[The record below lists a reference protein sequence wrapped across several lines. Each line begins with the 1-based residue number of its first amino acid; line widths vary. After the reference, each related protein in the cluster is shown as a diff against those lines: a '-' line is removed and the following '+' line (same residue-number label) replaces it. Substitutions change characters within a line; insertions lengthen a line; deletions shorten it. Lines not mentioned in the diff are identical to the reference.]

1 MAIKIVLFFIIP
13 YVLCYQET
21 NQNEHHETYNY
32 IKLLLEEFKIQHPHP
47 NIVTSSN
54 YTDSIFLRKYFKKL
68 HMTNVHKVANMTEI
82 SNNYP
87 ALIFV
92 HTEFMEE
99 HILGMLKK
107 LKSALVI
114 IKNEKQFDE
123 IMNKVALQIDQK
135 VYFIQW
141 STKNIFET
149 YTVNNFYMKRQIGY
163 IGKKAACLKHI

>member
-1 MAIKIVLFFIIP
+1 MHKIAS
-13 YVLCYQET
+13 T
-21 NQNEHHETYNY
+21 
-32 IKLLLEEFKIQHPHP
+32 
-47 NIVTSSN
+47 
-54 YTDSIFLRKYFKKL
+54 
-68 HMTNVHKVANMTEI
+68 TEM
-82 SNNYP
+82 SNNYA

-99 HILGMLKK
+99 NILRILKK

-114 IKNEKQFDE
+114 ITNEKQFDE

-149 YTVNNFYMKRQIGY
+149 YTVNNFYVKRQIGY
-163 IGKKAACLKHI
+163 IGKKAACLKNI